1 MPVPLA
7 RDLRQNLERIKDQL
21 GIGTSFD
28 VLVREIR
35 VGGRDA
41 ALIFIDGLVKDKATV
56 EVMRFLLQLERGDLA
71 PDPVKKLV
79 AKGIPYFELET
90 VTTLQEVVDQ
100 VLAGPLAL
108 LLDGRDEAIIL
119 DLREYPVRGVEEPDL
134 ERVTRGSREGLVET
148 IVFNTAL
155 IRRRLRD
162 PDLRFEMLSVGRRSR
177 TDVAVAYI
185 EGTVDAKLVEKIKQK
200 IEAIDVRALSM
211 GTQSLQELLVK
222 QQFNPL
228 PLARLT
234 ERPDVVSAHLL
245 EGHVAIIV
253 DTSPTAMILPANVWH
268 FTQHAEEYFQAPVV
282 GTFLRWARFGA
293 IVLSLVLGPLWLMV
307 AMLEHAP
314 EWIAFIGPNE
324 PPAVPLWVQFFLLEF
339 GIVLIGQALIHTPTA
354 MSTALGILGA
364 ILLGDLAIQVE
375 IFVPETVLYAA
386 ISALMSFATPSFE
399 FALAVRL
406 FRYVL
411 FALVAIWG
419 VVGFAVGIAFTVIWF
434 GFTNSFGLPYL
445 YPLIPFNAKS
455 LFRLLFRMPILA
467 VGVRTA
473 PEQGRSGP
481 YPEP

>member
-7 RDLRQNLERIKDQL
+7 KDLHKNLERIKDVL

-28 VLVREIR
+28 VLVREVR

-41 ALIFIDGLVKDKATV
+41 ALIFVDGLVKDKATI
-56 EVMRFLLQLERGDLA
+56 EVMGFLLQLERGDLA
-71 PDPVKKLV
+71 PNPIKKLM

-90 VTTLQEVVDQ
+90 VATLKEVVDQ

-108 LLDGRDEAIIL
+108 LLDGQAEAIIL
-119 DLREYPVRGVEEPDL
+119 DLREYPTRGIEEPDL

-148 IVFNTAL
+148 VVFNTAL

-177 TDVAVAYI
+177 TDVAVAYV
-185 EGTVDAKLVEKIKQK
+185 EGTVDAELVDKVKQR
-200 IEAIDVRALSM
+200 IAAINVRALTM
-211 GTQSLQELLVK
+211 GAQSLQEILVR
-222 QQFNPL
+222 QRFNPL

-245 EGHVAIIV
+245 EGHVAVIT
-253 DTSPTAMILPANVWH
+253 DTSPTALILPANVWH
-268 FTQHAEEYFQAPVV
+268 FTQHAEEYFQAPVI
-282 GTFLRWARFGA
+282 GTFLRWVRFAG
-293 IVLSLVLGPLWLMV
+293 IVLSLILGPLWLMF
-307 AMLEHAP
+307 AMMNSAP
-314 EWIAFIGPNE
+314 EWIEFIGPKE
-324 PPAVPLWVQFFLLEF
+324 APAIPLWLQFYLLEL

-354 MSTALGILGA
+354 MSTALGIVGA

-375 IFVPETVLYAA
+375 LFVPETVLYAA
-386 ISALMSFATPSFE
+386 VIALMSFATPSFE
-399 FALAVRL
+399 FALALRL
-406 FRYVL
+406 FRYL
-411 FALVAIWG
+411 LYGLVALWG
-419 VVGFAVGIAFTVIWF
+419 WVGLAAGLLFTLIWF
-434 GFTNSFGLPYL
+434 GFTKSFGLPYL
-445 YPLIPFNAKS
+445 YPLIPLNVKA